1 MAQFRSSAREGSF
14 SDNQLKAP
22 STTDKIQREAQRQ
35 LSGMDRAQAFQKEN
49 QRIFLQA
56 QKQTQSIQENFRK
69 AARSVSK
76 DSNEAEAK
84 FTKQAYE
91 RELLK
96 KQNED
101 KYAIDTFGALKDF
114 SKTAF
119 DITSGIIKQN
129 QEIQQQ
135 AINEIS
141 SRFQLSQKDA
151 LAAKS
156 VDSSISS
163 QQWQETEV
171 VQDYLK
177 QGKSQEFIN
186 TMYDHL
192 VKGGGYRNYINNS
205 IVLDETG
212 RAHAKVALEA
222 VQKDIEDGLPADQ
235 IEARLNATF
244 AKFRAGL
251 TIDGEKPSTLI
262 QRKGYNKHLDKTRD
276 RAATLIN
283 KVKTDTL
290 TLETNIKRTNTVKDA
305 FNTGGVASAMGL
317 LKTKSSAG
325 AVDEVVDILIK
336 QNLTADQLETIKKNP
351 IEINGQIATLEAFP
365 EAYAAVEKA
374 ENDLRQETLQQIAL
388 EKEVQQAEVDLA
400 GEELYKEKFADEV
413 FTDVEYQ
420 ETIAFKDNMYPNRDR
435 SQDKLLKART
445 IDQVTRAAAKEQLDG
460 YLRDKTL
467 SESLMDEM
475 LLPKELDNQ
484 YRNDARRLDEIR
496 RTGEFKGARKYFRD
510 RVIGVIGQTDKLVL
524 IDGGKQSDQV
534 EWYANAKVNRAVKD
548 YQAAVMAGVE
558 NPLEVVGNNLA
569 VKVDT
574 ELKKPG
580 FVKDFN
586 IIPYQETMREGA
598 PEALKA
604 QKMVTRLAGKTIKE
618 KSNPNTWVEIVGTKG
633 LQSASKELAEKGNSE
648 VLRILGSNS
657 HPPLTPYEV
666 QEKIA
671 EVNPDIEP
679 VEVPTYMELYKA
691 LPASIKNVLAGNT
704 ATYEAKLRA
713 AKEALQI
720 YGQQTGQPPVRSTF
734 SQAAVPLEGSVQEKG
749 RQAITYMTQDLGMSE
764 NHAYGLLANAIRE
777 SSLQTTNPGD
787 NGTSDG
793 WFQWHKD
800 RLSRAKAA
808 LGDQWNN
815 WQAQIQYALQ
825 EEGEPGQEYLNQ
837 TFSSRQ
843 EAADW
848 WMKYFERPAHPERDS
863 KRMREILGNF

>member
-1 MAQFRSSAREGSF
+1 MAQFKSSAREGSF
-14 SDNQLKAP
+14 SDNQLNAP
-22 STTDKIQREAQRQ
+22 SATDKIQREADRQ
-35 LSGMDRAQAFQKEN
+35 LRGMDKAQAYQQRN
-49 QRIFLQA
+49 QEIFLQA
-56 QKQTQSIQENFRK
+56 QKQAQGLEQDFRK
-69 AARSVSK
+69 LSTNLKQNDIRAQQSY
-76 DSNEAEAK
+76 
-84 FTKQAYE
+84 TKQAYE
-91 RELLK
+91 REILK

-101 KYAIDTFGALKDF
+101 KYAIDTFGALVDF

-129 QEIQQQ
+129 KEIQQN

-141 SRFQLSQKDA
+141 SKYQVTQKDA

-156 VDSSISS
+156 VDSSISA

-171 VQDYLK
+171 VKDFIK
-177 QGKSQEFIN
+177 QGRSQDFIDMMLN
-186 TMYDHL
+186 DM
-192 VKGGGYRNYINNS
+192 VRGGGYKNYINNS

-212 RAHAKVALEA
+212 RAHAAAQLEA
-222 VQKDIEDGLPADQ
+222 VQKDIADGLPADE
-235 IEARLNATF
+235 ILARRGARA
-244 AKFRAGL
+244 AKDRASTSL
-251 TIDGEKPSTLI
+251 DGETPSTLI
-262 QRKGYNKHLDKTRD
+262 QRKGYNKHIDRLLDRSD
-276 RAATLIN
+276 TLIN
-283 KVKTDTL
+283 KVKREN
-290 TLETNIKRTNTVKDA
+290 LELENNVKRTNTVKDA
-305 FNTGGVASAMGL
+305 FNTGGVASAMAL

-325 AVDEVVDILIK
+325 AVDEVVDILVK
-336 QNLTADQLETIKKNP
+336 QNLTADQLEIIIKNP
-351 IEINGQIATLEAFP
+351 IEINGQITTLEAFP

-374 ENDLRQETLQQIAL
+374 QNELRTETRNQIAL
-388 EKEVQQAEVDLA
+388 EKQVQQAEVDKA
-400 GEELYKEKFADEV
+400 GAEYYEEKFADGV
-413 FTDVEYQ
+413 FTEVEYQ
-420 ETIAFKDNMYPNRDR
+420 EQIAFMDDQYPNRDR
-435 SQDKLLKART
+435 SMDKVYKGRT
-445 IDQVTRAAAKEQLDG
+445 INKVTRAFAKETLDG
-460 YLRDKTL
+460 YLQNKTL

-475 LLPKELDNQ
+475 QLPKELDDQ
-484 YRNDARRLDEIR
+484 YRNNARRLDQIR
-496 RTGEFKGARKYFRD
+496 ATGEFKGARKYFRD
-510 RVIGVIGQTDKLVL
+510 RFIGVIGQTKKLVL

-548 YQAAVMAGVE
+548 YQAAVLAGVE
-558 NPLEVVGNNLA
+558 NPLEVVGNNFA
-569 VKVDT
+569 DKIAT
-574 ELKKPG
+574 ELEKPG
-580 FVKDFN
+580 FVDDFS
-586 IIPYQETMREGA
+586 IVPYQETMREGA
-598 PEALKA
+598 PEAQKA
-604 QKMVTRLAGKTIKE
+604 QKMVTTLAGKSDKE

-671 EVNPDIEP
+671 EVNPDIEL
-679 VEVPTYMELYKA
+679 VEVPTYMEMYKA

-704 ATYEAKLRA
+704 APYEKKLRA
-713 AKEALQI
+713 AKEALRI

-734 SQAAVPLEGSVQEKG
+734 SQATVPLEGTVQDKG
-749 RQAITYMTQDLGMSE
+749 RQAITYMTQDLGMSDF
-764 NHAYGLLANAIRE
+764 HAYGLLANAIRE

-793 WFQWHKD
+793 WFQWHKG

-848 WMKYFERPAHPERDS
+848 WMRKWERPAHPERDS
-863 KRMREILGNF
+863 KRHSEILGNF